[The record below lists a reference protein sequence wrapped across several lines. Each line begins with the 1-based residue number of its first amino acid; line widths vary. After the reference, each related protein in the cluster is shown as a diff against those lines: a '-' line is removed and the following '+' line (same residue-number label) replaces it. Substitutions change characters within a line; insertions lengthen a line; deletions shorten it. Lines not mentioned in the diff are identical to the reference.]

1 MTPLLPVD
9 DALVRVLASLEGHRQ
24 PVVSLG
30 LLPALDHVLAE
41 DIISPIAVP
50 REDNSA
56 MDGYALRVA
65 DAAVAL
71 PVSQRIP
78 AGTIGSQLAPGTA
91 ARIFTG
97 AAIPPGADAVVMQEN
112 CEATEG
118 SVTISGSVSVGQNIR
133 PRGQDINM
141 GDVVLQAGRVL
152 RPQDLGLLASV
163 GASQVRVYKPL
174 RVAILS
180 TGDEL
185 VDPADVATDNVLQA
199 GQLYNSNRY
208 TLAGL
213 LTSLNMDVVDGGII
227 PDDPDATALALQ
239 AAARGADCVISSG
252 GVSVGEEDHVKN
264 QVEKL
269 GRLDLW
275 KLAIKPGKPLA
286 FGSIGD
292 TPFFG
297 LPGNPTSV
305 FVTFCLVAR
314 PYLLKMQGI
323 NEPCSPTIKAVA
335 RFSTNK
341 PGGRQEYR
349 RVTVCSTER
358 GLEAMDFGNQSSGVL
373 SSVSHSNALAVIPPG
388 EVISEGGEVEVI
400 LLDHLTRS

>member
-1 MTPLLPVD
+1 MTALLPVEE
-9 DALVRVLASLEGHRQ
+9 ALASVLAHVPDGGRAVIKVPLIEA
-24 PVVSLG
+24 LG
-30 LLPALDHVLAE
+30 RVLAE
-41 DIISPIAVP
+41 DIISPMAVP
-50 REDNSA
+50 GDDNSA
-56 MDGYALRVA
+56 MDGYALRAA
-65 DAAVAL
+65 DGVEPL

-78 AGTIGSQLAPGTA
+78 AGTVGTPLEPGTA

-97 AAIPPGADAVVMQEN
+97 AAIPEGADAVVMQEN
-112 CEATEG
+112 CQEENG
-118 SVTISGSVSVGQNIR
+118 KVTISGAVRVGQNIR
-133 PRGQDINM
+133 PRGQDIAP
-141 GDVVLQAGRVL
+141 DSVVLQAGRKL
-152 RPQDLGLLASV
+152 RPQDLGLLASI
-163 GASQVRVYKPL
+163 GAAQVPIYRPL
-174 RVAILS
+174 KVAILS

-185 VDPADVATDNVLQA
+185 VDPMAADPAAGLQP

-213 LTSLNMDVVDGGII
+213 VRSLNMEVVDCGII
-227 PDDPDATALALQ
+227 PDDPEATARALQ
-239 AAARGADCVISSG
+239 GAADSADCVISSG

-269 GRLDLW
+269 GTLNLW

-314 PYLLKMQGI
+314 PFLLKMQGLV
-323 NEPCSPTIKAVA
+323 EPDAVKIMAVA
-335 RFSTNK
+335 DFTSGK

-349 RVTVCSTER
+349 RVTVCNSGGALR
-358 GLEAMDFGNQSSGVL
+358 AMDYANQSSGVL
-373 SSVSHSNALAVIPPG
+373 SSVSHSNAFAVIVPG
-388 EVISEGGEVEVI
+388 SVVEKGDPVEVM
-400 LLDHLTRS
+400 LLDYLT